1 MGGAYL
7 IKDNLPD
14 GIRHIQA
21 LKQNSKS
28 SIEERSERMSNTEA
42 NTIRLFVV
50 EEQEI
55 YRELFKSILPS
66 MAPVELIDV
75 SSDGEINRINQIV
88 SSLSPDVLVL
98 STKKLDENIIN
109 KLEEIRVSYPHI
121 GIVLLLVFYTAQ
133 DVDLLRRLAL
143 AGKGGMALF
152 LKQSLDLTEQLFGI
166 ITSVNR
172 GQVILDPL
180 LTSFLLMEKN
190 ECPFLNQLTAREA
203 EILSFLS
210 KGYTN
215 SSIAQSLYID
225 VKTVEH
231 HINSMYSKLKTSS
244 DFNDRHPRVSAARMY
259 LEATGELQTS
269 PLTESRLITAN
280 PS

>member
-1 MGGAYL
+1 
-7 IKDNLPD
+7 
-14 GIRHIQA
+14 
-21 LKQNSKS
+21 
-28 SIEERSERMSNTEA
+28 MSNTKA

-55 YRELFKSILPS
+55 YRELFRSIFPS
-66 MAPVELIDV
+66 MTTVELIDV
-75 SSDGEINRINQIV
+75 SPNGEKDSINNIV

-98 STKKLDENIIN
+98 STKKLDGNMIDE
-109 KLEEIRVSYPHI
+109 LEEIRVSYPHV

-133 DVDLLRRLAL
+133 DVDSLRRLAL

-166 ITSVNR
+166 IMSVNR

-190 ECPFLNQLTAREA
+190 ESPFLNQLTAREV
-203 EILSFLS
+203 EIMGLLS

-215 SSIAQSLYID
+215 SAIADSLYID

-231 HINSMYSKLKTSS
+231 HINSMYSKLKTAT
-244 DFNDRHPRVSAARMY
+244 DFNQKHPRVSAARMY
-259 LEATGELQTS
+259 LEATGELQAS
-269 PLTESRLITAN
+269 PLPDTSLITAN
-280 PS
+280 PG